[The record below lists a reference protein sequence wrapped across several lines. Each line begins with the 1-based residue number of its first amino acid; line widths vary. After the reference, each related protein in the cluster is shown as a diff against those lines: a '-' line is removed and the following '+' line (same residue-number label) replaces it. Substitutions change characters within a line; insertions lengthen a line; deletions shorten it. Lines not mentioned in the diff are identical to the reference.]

1 MSEGSA
7 GWVTAAAFG
16 RCSIP
21 ETTSVRVRPSVCD
34 DDAVSLDD
42 VIPARREPSC
52 ARTERWAHR
61 TSGPGAKLTGFIA
74 LSARSV
80 DVPGFDFF
88 SGQGLVRPD
97 ITAADAESMASS
109 LFGITGTARELG
121 SQQDRNFLI
130 TTTAAATAA
139 TTAPT
144 GDSAG
149 GATQRYVLKV
159 DNPAFSAAELAAQD
173 AVMVFLTER
182 GMRVPQP
189 VRGLNGLSRQ
199 HWHATDATLL
209 PVRLLTFVE
218 GPSLEARGYLAPPVV
233 RALGRLSG
241 TTSLHLRDFAADGL
255 DRTLQ
260 WDLRNAKAVIDL
272 LVRWVPAEET
282 RDQLRAIADSA
293 AARLATVASALR
305 LQTIHGDITDDNVI
319 CRVLPNGHHVPE
331 GVIDFG
337 DLATGWLVA
346 ELAVTAA
353 SVLHHMPDDPLAAL
367 EAIVAFDEVVPL
379 TEAEITALWPLIV
392 LRGAVLV
399 ASGEQQVQIDADNDY
414 ARHRMDAEWQVFAAA
429 SAVGWEEADAAIRQA
444 LGRRRHTGAEHTTVP
459 ETTVPMISAL
469 ADGDYEMLDFAVTSP
484 ALADGLWQT
493 TDAEWRLAQA
503 ALARRGAAVAPYG
516 QFRLTRTPP
525 HSRREPDTFALV
537 TEVFLPAGS
546 VIVAPAAASV
556 TEIGGDTL
564 LLTLAGFGLRIGGIV
579 SNLVPGA
586 AVAAGEPVGVAGPV
600 ARVTVQKLARP
611 GLTAPHFAQAS
622 RAAAWATL
630 APDPARLLGLAP
642 QASVVDPA
650 IELARRG
657 AVMAAA
663 QEKYYERPP
672 QIERGWQELLIDT
685 HGRSYVDMVNNVA
698 VIGHSHPRF
707 TRAVS
712 DQLALLNTNSRFL
725 YSALADLCE
734 HIVAT
739 SPDPILD
746 TVLLVNSGSEAVD
759 LALRLARI
767 HTGRSN
773 VVALREGY
781 HGWTSAS
788 DAVST
793 SAFDNPFSLASRPDW
808 VHIADVPNSYRGTH
822 RGAGAAGEYAADLA
836 RLLADPDGPGEDLAA
851 FICEPVLGNAG
862 GVVPPAGYLARVY
875 EQVRARGALCI
886 ADEVQVGY
894 GRLGS
899 HFWGVQQ
906 QGVVPD
912 ILTVAK
918 AMGNGYPLGAVL
930 TRRDIAESLA
940 GEGNFFSSAGGSPV
954 SCVAGLA
961 VLDVIRDESLQQNA
975 DAVGRHLAGRLA
987 ELAERHPLIGMVHGL
1002 GLYMGVE
1009 LVRDRDTLEPAASET
1024 AAICERMLK
1033 LGVIVQPTSERQ
1045 NVLKI
1050 KPPLCLSRESA
1061 DFFVDRLDEVLQGG
1075 W

>member
-1 MSEGSA
+1 M
-7 GWVTAAAFG
+7 
-16 RCSIP
+16 
-21 ETTSVRVRPSVCD
+21 
-34 DDAVSLDD
+34 
-42 VIPARREPSC
+42 
-52 ARTERWAHR
+52 
-61 TSGPGAKLTGFIA
+61 
-74 LSARSV
+74 
-80 DVPGFDFF
+80 PGFDFF

-97 ITAADAESMASS
+97 ITAADAESMVAL
-109 LFGITGTARELG
+109 LFGIEGTARELG

-130 TTTAAATAA
+130 SAR
-139 TTAPT
+139 P
-144 GDSAG
+144 GD
-149 GATQRYVLKV
+149 GARRHVLKV
-159 DNPAFSAAELAAQD
+159 DNPAFSATELAAQD
-173 AVMVFLTER
+173 AVMEFLAAR

-189 VRGLNGLSRQ
+189 VRGVDGSSRQ
-199 HWHATDATLL
+199 QWRGTDASLL
-209 PVRLLTFVE
+209 PVRLLTFLE
-218 GPSLEARGYLAPPVV
+218 GPSLESQGHLAPPVV

-241 TTSLHLRDFAADGL
+241 TTALHLQGFAADGL

-272 LVRWVPAEET
+272 LVHWVPAEDT
-282 RDQLRAIADSA
+282 RAQLTAIADSA

-319 CRVLPNGHHVPE
+319 CAVLPNGHHIPE

-337 DLATGWLVA
+337 DLGTGWLVA

-353 SVLHHMPDDPLAAL
+353 SVLHHVQGNPLAAL
-367 EAIVAFDEVVPL
+367 DAIVAFDEVVPL
-379 TEAEITALWPLIV
+379 TDDEIVALWPLIV

-399 ASGEQQVQIDADNDY
+399 ASGEQQVRIDADNDY
-414 ARHRMDAEWQVFAAA
+414 ARHRMDAEWRVFAAA
-429 SAVGWEEADAAIRQA
+429 SAIGWEEAEAAIRQG
-444 LGRRRHTGAEHTTVP
+444 LGRPPRAGAERRPAEAEAETVLP
-459 ETTVPMISAL
+459 LIPAL
-469 ADGDYEMLDFAVTSP
+469 AGGDYEMLDFSVTSP
-484 ALADGLWQT
+484 ALADGLWQAP
-493 TDAEWRLAQA
+493 DAEWRLAQA
-503 ALARRGAAVAPYG
+503 ALARHSVAVAPYG

-525 HSRREPDTFALV
+525 LSRREPDTFALF

-546 VIVAPAAASV
+546 AIVAPARATV
-556 TEIGGDTL
+556 TAVGGDTL
-564 LLTLAGFGLRIGGIV
+564 VLTLAGSELRIGGITPC
-579 SNLVPGA
+579 LAPGA
-586 AVAAGEPVGVAGPV
+586 AVAAGQALGVASPSG
-600 ARVTVQKLARP
+600 RVTVQQLAHG
-611 GLTAPHFAQAS
+611 GLHAPLFTQGS

-630 APDPARLLGLAP
+630 APDPARWLGLAP

-650 IELARRG
+650 VELARRG

-672 QIERGWQELLIDT
+672 QIERGWRELLIDT
-685 HGRSYVDMVNNVA
+685 RGRSYVDMVNNVA

-707 TRAVS
+707 GRAVS
-712 DQLALLNTNSRFL
+712 AQLALLNTNSRFL

-734 HIVAT
+734 RIVAT
-739 SPDPILD
+739 SPDPSLD

-767 HTGRSN
+767 HTGRNN

-781 HGWTSAS
+781 HGWTMAS

-793 SAFDNPFSLASRPDW
+793 SAFDNPHAAASRPGW
-808 VHIADVPNSYRGTH
+808 VHIVDAPNVYRGRH
-822 RGAGAAGEYAADLA
+822 RGAGAAEAYAADLA
-836 RLLADPDGPGEDLAA
+836 RLMDEAAGPGADLAA
-851 FICEPVLGNAG
+851 FISEPVLGNAG
-862 GVVPPAGYLARVY
+862 GVMPPAGYLALVY
-875 EQVRARGALCI
+875 EQIRARGGLCI

-899 HFWGVQQ
+899 HFWGSAQ

-930 TRRDIAESLA
+930 TRRDVAESLA

-954 SCVAGLA
+954 GCVAGLA

-975 DAVGRHLAGRLA
+975 DSVGRHLSGRLA
-987 ELAERHPLIGMVHGL
+987 ELTERHPLIGTVHGL
-1002 GLYMGVE
+1002 GLYQGVE
-1009 LVRDRDTLEPAASET
+1009 LVRDRDTREPATSET
-1024 AAICERMLK
+1024 AAICERMLE
-1033 LGVIVQPTSERQ
+1033 LGVIVQPASERQ

-1061 DFFVDRLDEVLQGG
+1061 DFFVDCLDEVLSEG